1 MLACAVRSTDPAGSG
16 ESLPAIGL
24 GTSDEFE
31 SAGENIE
38 QLREVLRL
46 FIDLGGRLIDTA
58 PGYGDAEQVL
68 GDLMN
73 DLRNY

>member
-1 MLACAVRSTDPAGSG
+1 MPLAAQI
-16 ESLPAIGL
+16 LPAVGL

-58 PGYGDAEQVL
+58 PGYGDAGQIL

-73 DLRNY
+73 ELSKY